1 MIIDKTILEAE
12 KEKLKTDFDHVTN
25 TINTMKGNLHALN
38 GAIQQIDKLIL
49 MSETETKVEETKVE
63 EK

>member
-12 KEKLKTDFDHVTN
+12 REKLKADFDTVTN

-38 GAIQQIDKLIL
+38 GAIQQIDKLL
-49 MSETETKVEETKVE
+49 VMVDTVKEETKVE
-63 EK
+63 EE

>member
-1 MIIDKTILEAE
+1 
-12 KEKLKTDFDHVTN
+12 
-25 TINTMKGNLHALN
+25 MKGNLHALN

-63 EK
+63 QE

>member
-12 KEKLKTDFDHVTN
+12 REKLKTDFDTVTN
-25 TINTMKGNLHALN
+25 TINTMKGNLNALN